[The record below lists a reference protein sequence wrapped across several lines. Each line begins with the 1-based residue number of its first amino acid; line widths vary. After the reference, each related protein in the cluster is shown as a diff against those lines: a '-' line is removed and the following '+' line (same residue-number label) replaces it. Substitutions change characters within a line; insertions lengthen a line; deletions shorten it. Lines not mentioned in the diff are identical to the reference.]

1 MPGITRKKGTTET
14 LEPSIR
20 RRLRDQEKTREKGIA
35 ITLKELKSNTFLNSE
50 CTVCLNCV
58 LKALT

>member
-1 MPGITRKKGTTET
+1 MPGITRKKRTTET

-20 RRLRDQEKTREKGIA
+20 RTRPGKTREKGIA